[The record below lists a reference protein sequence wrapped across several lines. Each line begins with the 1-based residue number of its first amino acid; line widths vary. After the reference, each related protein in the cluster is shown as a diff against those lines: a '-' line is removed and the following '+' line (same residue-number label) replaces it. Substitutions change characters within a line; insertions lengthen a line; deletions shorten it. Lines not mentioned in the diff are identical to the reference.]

1 MAGSNIILE
10 NVASAIIAHIGA
22 VRGEVFILR
31 AVGGLSLAKK
41 GDPIYQ
47 DDVVSTKEN
56 AAALIYAESGGILTF
71 GSSATVRFNPSLT
84 EKINNEFKYASF
96 GLGQKTTED
105 ELENLIVDGKN
116 IEDILKPTAANEEAD
131 YQGFSLST
139 QSVIVWERT
148 ADEIVPVSGFKASDI
163 KEGGNQ
169 IGDLIQLDN
178 ASIFGSQI
186 DRDEEATLKNLQS
199 NDDVLIVNED
209 SEFQQGSVSNNDTT
223 LNGSVLT
230 YRLVVG
236 SDTQHGELNFNSDGS
251 YSYKPNPNYSGS
263 DIFQYVVTDTSSND
277 SEVQTVNITVTPR
290 NDAPVAVGELFT
302 MNEDNVLATQL
313 LSNDSDIDGDT
324 LSLNTTPVT
333 DANNGTL
340 ILNTDGT
347 FTYTPNEH
355 FHGVDSFVYEVTD
368 GNGATAQATVN
379 ITVDS
384 VADTPIANADTYN
397 VSEDG
402 SLSATLINGV
412 LVNDSDGDGDTLTVN
427 VVPVIDVSH
436 GILVLSADGTFTY
449 TPDANFHGVDSF
461 TYAIDDGNGNTSQAV
476 VNITVDPVA
485 DIPEANTDS
494 YVILEDSVLNTTL
507 LNGVLANDSDID
519 GDTLSLN
526 TTPVTDANN
535 GTLILNTDGTFTYTP
550 NEHFHGVDSFVYEV
564 TDGNGGTAQATVNIT
579 VDSVADTPVA
589 NADTYNVSEDGS
601 LSTTL
606 INGVLVNDSDGDGD
620 TLTVNVV
627 PVIDVSHGILV
638 LSADGTFTYTPDA
651 NFHGIDSF
659 TYEIDD
665 GNGGVAQA
673 TATITVTGVTDLTTD
688 SENEIVDEDNPL
700 ASTVTTGDSTTS
712 GGALSYS
719 LVSGPSHG
727 TFSSAINPVTGAYTY
742 QPNADYVGSDSFQY
756 LVTDSASG
764 ESAVQTVSIT
774 VNPVVDLT
782 SMDDAL
788 IVAYDTLTAG
798 DVSLNDTTTSSGGD
812 VNLTFTKLTD
822 PTNGVLV
829 FNSDGTY
836 TYDPTDIGVLG
847 GVDSFTYLVTDPASG
862 ESATQTV
869 NLTINPANTPPEGTD
884 NAATIDED
892 TAYTLLVADFG
903 FSDVVEGDTFNGV
916 RIDTLPTLGALT
928 LAGIA
933 VTASQII
940 SAASIIAGDLVFTPA
955 ADGYGTPYDNFTFSV
970 RDSAGS
976 IDTVPNTFTLHVDP
990 IVDLP
995 VAEDDTYEVLVN
1007 TPFTATLANGVLLN
1021 DSDADGDTLTVD
1033 TTPVSDVSGGVLVLN
1048 SDGTFTYTPNLDFNG
1063 TDSFVYEIDDGT
1075 GNTTQATANITVDY
1089 VSNDII
1095 GTAGADNLVGAEF
1108 SDDDIYSGGVNS
1120 GAENVQGVGG
1130 TISEAQFGH
1139 AGSGNDRLIFDADDA
1154 YSDNAKGSGGSSG
1167 HIRIR
1172 DFTVGDVT
1180 SDTDADTLVLGDFL
1194 RAGDPTFD
1202 GSAEDAVR
1210 FFHFVNDKLLYID
1223 REGGLGEAGD
1233 SARDLIDGNYKGISG
1248 GASLFL
1254 EFKGIAF
1261 DATPFGE
1268 TLNTEVQIQ
1277 QLMDYGFLDFS

>member
-1 MAGSNIILE
+1 MAGSSIILD
-10 NVASAIIAHIGA
+10 NVSSAIIAHIGA

-47 DDVVSTKEN
+47 DDIVSTKEN
-56 AAALIYAESGGILTF
+56 AAALVYAESGGVLTF

-116 IEDILKPTAANEEAD
+116 IEDILKPTAANEEAE
-131 YQGFSLST
+131 YQGFNLSAE
-139 QSVIVWERT
+139 SVIVWERT
-148 ADEIVPVSGFKASDI
+148 AGEIVPVSGFKASDI
-163 KEGGNQ
+163 KESGNQ
-169 IGDLIQLDN
+169 IGNLISSDE
-178 ASIFGSQI
+178 ASIFGVQV
-186 DRDEEATLKNLQS
+186 DNDEDVILKNLQS
-199 NDDVLIVNED
+199 NDDVLVVNED

-236 SDTQHGELNFNSDGS
+236 SNTQHGELNFNSDGS

-290 NDAPVAVGELFT
+290 NDAPVAVGESFT

-347 FTYTPNEH
+347 FTYTPNE
-355 FHGVDSFVYEVTD
+355 
-368 GNGATAQATVN
+368 N
-379 ITVDS
+379 
-384 VADTPIANADTYN
+384 
-397 VSEDG
+397 
-402 SLSATLINGV
+402 
-412 LVNDSDGDGDTLTVN
+412 
-427 VVPVIDVSH
+427 
-436 GILVLSADGTFTY
+436 
-449 TPDANFHGVDSF
+449 
-461 TYAIDDGNGNTSQAV
+461 
-476 VNITVDPVA
+476 
-485 DIPEANTDS
+485 
-494 YVILEDSVLNTTL
+494 
-507 LNGVLANDSDID
+507 
-519 GDTLSLN
+519 
-526 TTPVTDANN
+526 
-535 GTLILNTDGTFTYTP
+535 
-550 NEHFHGVDSFVYEV
+550 FHGVDSFVYEV

-579 VDSVADTPVA
+579 VDSVADTPIA

-764 ESAVQTVSIT
+764 ESAVETVSIT

-822 PTNGVLV
+822 PTNGALV

-836 TYDPTDIGVLG
+836 TYDPTGIGVLG

-916 RIDTLPTLGALT
+916 RIDTLPALGALT
-928 LAGIA
+928 LAGVA

-940 SAASIIAGDLVFTPA
+940 SAASIIAGDLVFTPSPDA
-955 ADGYGTPYDNFTFSV
+955 HGTPYDNFTFSV

-976 IDTVPNTFTLHVDP
+976 IDTVPNTFTLNVDP

-1089 VSNDII
+1089 ASATIVGTSAGDGSNEDT
-1095 GTAGADNLVGAEF
+1095 GLQGQEF
-1108 SDDDIYSGGVNS
+1108 RDDDIYSGGIGN
-1120 GAENVQGVGG
+1120 GEKENVQGVDATAIQVNSQDVRG
-1130 TISEAQFGH
+1130 TTAFNIDKT
-1139 AGSGNDRLIFDADDA
+1139 GNDRLIFDGDDA
-1154 YSDNAKGSGGSSG
+1154 FADNASNNNG
-1167 HIRIR
+1167 HIRVR
-1172 DFTVGDVT
+1172 GFTVGDVDV
-1180 SDTDADTLVLGDFL
+1180 SENADTLVVGDLLRHDGNAAGFL
-1194 RAGDPTFD
+1194 NTAADVT
-1202 GSAEDAVR
+1202 R
-1210 FFHFVNDKLLYID
+1210 FFHFEQVSAFEMLLYID
-1223 REGGLGEAGD
+1223 RDGGFVDGASRVLSGGNRSSIAAEANYMIEFRTLYDAADDVFDFEQGYALNTTD
-1233 SARDLIDGNYKGISG
+1233 QIQALID
-1248 GASLFL
+1248 L
-1254 EFKGIAF
+1254 
-1261 DATPFGE
+1261 
-1268 TLNTEVQIQ
+1268 
-1277 QLMDYGFLDFS
+1277 GFLDIS

>member
-56 AAALIYAESGGILTF
+56 AAALIYAESGGVLTF

-116 IEDILKPTAANEEAD
+116 IEDILKPTAANEEAE
-131 YQGFSLST
+131 YQGFSLSI

-251 YSYKPNPNYSGS
+251 YSYKPNSNYSGS

-290 NDAPVAVGELFT
+290 NDTPVAVGELFT

-347 FTYTPNEH
+347 FTYTPNEN

-368 GNGATAQATVN
+368 GNGGTAQATVN

-384 VADTPIANADTYN
+384 VADTPVANADTYN

-449 TPDANFHGVDSF
+449 TPDANFHGV
-461 TYAIDDGNGNTSQAV
+461 
-476 VNITVDPVA
+476 
-485 DIPEANTDS
+485 
-494 YVILEDSVLNTTL
+494 
-507 LNGVLANDSDID
+507 
-519 GDTLSLN
+519 
-526 TTPVTDANN
+526 
-535 GTLILNTDGTFTYTP
+535 
-550 NEHFHGVDSFVYEV
+550 
-564 TDGNGGTAQATVNIT
+564 
-579 VDSVADTPVA
+579 
-589 NADTYNVSEDGS
+589 
-601 LSTTL
+601 
-606 INGVLVNDSDGDGD
+606 
-620 TLTVNVV
+620 
-627 PVIDVSHGILV
+627 
-638 LSADGTFTYTPDA
+638 
-651 NFHGIDSF
+651 DSF

-727 TFSSAINPVTGAYTY
+727 TFSSAINPVTGVYTY

-764 ESAVQTVSIT
+764 ESAVETVSIT

-916 RIDTLPTLGALT
+916 RIDTLPALGALT

-933 VTASQII
+933 VTVSQII

>member
-56 AAALIYAESGGILTF
+56 AAALIYAESGGVLTF

-116 IEDILKPTAANEEAD
+116 IEDILKPTAANEEAE

-178 ASIFGSQI
+178 ASIFGSQV
-186 DRDEEATLKNLQS
+186 DRDEEVNLKNLQS

-290 NDAPVAVGELFT
+290 NDAPVAIGESFT

-313 LSNDSDIDGDT
+313 LS
-324 LSLNTTPVT
+324 
-333 DANNGTL
+333 
-340 ILNTDGT
+340 
-347 FTYTPNEH
+347 
-355 FHGVDSFVYEVTD
+355 
-368 GNGATAQATVN
+368 
-379 ITVDS
+379 
-384 VADTPIANADTYN
+384 
-397 VSEDG
+397 
-402 SLSATLINGV
+402 
-412 LVNDSDGDGDTLTVN
+412 
-427 VVPVIDVSH
+427 
-436 GILVLSADGTFTY
+436 
-449 TPDANFHGVDSF
+449 
-461 TYAIDDGNGNTSQAV
+461 
-476 VNITVDPVA
+476 
-485 DIPEANTDS
+485 
-494 YVILEDSVLNTTL
+494 
-507 LNGVLANDSDID
+507 NDSDID

-579 VDSVADTPVA
+579 VDSVADTPIA

-764 ESAVQTVSIT
+764 ESAVETVSIT

-869 NLTINPANTPPEGTD
+869 NLTINSANTPPEGTD

-916 RIDTLPTLGALT
+916 RIDTLPALGALT

-1007 TPFTATLANGVLLN
+1007 TPFAATLANGVLLN